1 MAKKRWIQDLQAA
14 ADETA
19 ENINAIAEAREDDIR
34 QLLNEGDVELIEN
47 SITRALALTRTL
59 KKLYA
64 N

>member
-1 MAKKRWIQDLQAA
+1 MAKKRWIKDLKAA

-64 N
+64 I